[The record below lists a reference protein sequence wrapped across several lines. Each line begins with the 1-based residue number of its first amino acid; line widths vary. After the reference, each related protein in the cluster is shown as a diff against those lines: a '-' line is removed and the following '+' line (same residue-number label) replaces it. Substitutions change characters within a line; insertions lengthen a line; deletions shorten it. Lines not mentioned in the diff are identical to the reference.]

1 MVVRMVVWPP
11 RTRGAFAAFFSLRIC
26 WDSVVTE
33 LAVELDGRADWKE
46 EMLAVL
52 PLTVALAPAGEVG
65 LVGRRSGGPII
76 MSSPSEANGSAP
88 SMSVIKGKYVQ
99 LCNVK

>member
-1 MVVRMVVWPP
+1 M
-11 RTRGAFAAFFSLRIC
+11 
-26 WDSVVTE
+26 
-33 LAVELDGRADWKE
+33 ELDGRADWKE
-46 EMLAVL
+46 ELLAVL
-52 PLTVALAPAGEVG
+52 PLPAALAPAGEVG

-88 SMSVIKGKYVQ
+88 SMSVIRGKYVQ